1 MRFREMRVAVFLSKP
16 ELVSQ
21 LERCHPGDLICCSWT
36 DASIGKTSTNGGVI
50 DVPVR
55 SWGVFVGVF
64 GKRKHIIL
72 AQNSFE
78 YADGLCDLDY
88 TAIPIGWI
96 EEVQVIAIQ
105 YVPEQSA
112 RSLVASFVRCDEEQ
126 KKVFNRSNRPRTV
139 FQRRLSTHGWHY

>member
-1 MRFREMRVAVFLSKP
+1 MSKDS
-16 ELVSQ
+16 LDSQ
-21 LERCHPGDLICCSWT
+21 LALCHPGDLVCCSWT

-96 EEVQVIAIQ
+96 EEVQVTSSKF
-105 YVPEQSA
+105 VDEQFA
-112 RSLVASFVRCDEEQ
+112 RGLIASFARCGNDQ
-126 KKVFNRSNRPRTV
+126 KKVLNRSNRPRAV
-139 FQRRLSTHGWHY
+139 FQRRLSTHGWTC

>member
-1 MRFREMRVAVFLSKP
+1 M
-16 ELVSQ
+16 
-21 LERCHPGDLICCSWT
+21 WT

-55 SWGVFVGVF
+55 SWGIFVGVF

-88 TAIPIGWI
+88 TAIPLGWV
-96 EEVQVIAIQ
+96 EAVQIIAQ
-105 YVPEQSA
+105 RYTPEDA
-112 RSLVASFVRCDEEQ
+112 VRSLVASFVRCDEEQ
-126 KKVFNRSNRPRTV
+126 KKVFNRSNRPRAV